1 MKRIISSFIAFTLV
15 FSRLMIFSANPAYAL
30 TEDSNVASF
39 VSRCYLYI
47 LGRPADDAGLQ
58 NWTNL
63 LLSNTSTA
71 AEIINGF
78 MESTEYKNK
87 NNSSDQTVNILY
99 NTMLDRPAD
108 EAGKQNWVSV
118 LDSTGSNASVIN
130 GFCGSQEFLTLCND
144 YGITAGSVQAAQ
156 PAPAPT
162 TTKTGL
168 EGFVE
173 RCYIQA
179 LNRNSDAAG
188 LANWCAILKTKQQSP
203 KQVASGF
210 VFSQEM
216 KSRNLSNEETVDVFY
231 RLYLGREADPA
242 GRSSWLT
249 AMNHGM
255 ALEELNNGFAD
266 SQEFRNIVESYGL
279 SAEPDHLTDSSPDK
293 PSDNNVDTVET
304 TSVTLKVTGTAT
316 CNNTNHVGYNWEE
329 TFLLNGE
336 SFIGTGMITV
346 ENGDIITIGCTIRE
360 NDKYPDIGSFSEN
373 ISITPEIITK
383 GITIN
388 KTVPVTEHNGKYSGY
403 TANWDVII
411 TISPD

>member
-1 MKRIISSFIAFTLV
+1 MKRIVSFFIAFILV
-15 FSRLMIFSANPAYAL
+15 LSGLMAFSSNRSYAL
-30 TEDSNVASF
+30 AEDSSVAGF

-78 MESTEYKNK
+78 MESVEYRNK

-99 NTMLDRPAD
+99 STMLDRPAD
-108 EAGKQNWVSV
+108 EAGKQNWVGV

-130 GFCGSQEFLTLCND
+130 GFCGSQEFLALCNK
-144 YGITAGSVQAAQ
+144 YGITAGSVQNSQ
-156 PAPAPT
+156 PAQNPAPADPPKPAAPT

-188 LANWCAILKTKQQSP
+188 LADWCSILRTKQQSP

-216 KSRNLSNEETVDVFY
+216 KSRNLSNEETVDMFY

-242 GRSSWLT
+242 GRSSWLA
-249 AMNHGM
+249 AMNSGM
-255 ALEELNNGFAD
+255 TLEELNNGFAD
-266 SQEFRNIVESYGL
+266 SQEFHNIVESYGL
-279 SAEPDHLTDSSPDK
+279 YA
-293 PSDNNVDTVET
+293 
-304 TSVTLKVTGTAT
+304 
-316 CNNTNHVGYNWEE
+316 
-329 TFLLNGE
+329 
-336 SFIGTGMITV
+336 
-346 ENGDIITIGCTIRE
+346 
-360 NDKYPDIGSFSEN
+360 
-373 ISITPEIITK
+373 
-383 GITIN
+383 
-388 KTVPVTEHNGKYSGY
+388 GKYIGNYNSMIFHK
-403 TANWDVII
+403 TDCSSVSRMSAHNKII
-411 TISPD
+411 IETRQEALERGFKPCELCNP